1 MHPEHVIA
9 CAKAGKHVVVEKPM
23 ALRLQD
29 ADDMIRACDE
39 AGVKLFVVK
48 QNRFNVPVVK
58 AREALEAG
66 RFGRLVLGT
75 VRVRWCR
82 DQAYYDQDD
91 WRGTWAYDGG
101 VLTNQA
107 SHHVDM
113 LEWFFGDVVSVH
125 ARAITALAK
134 IETEDTAVATLKFR
148 NGALGIIEATTAARP
163 TDLEGSLSILGEKGT
178 VEIAGFAVNQ
188 IRHWRFVD
196 ELPSDK
202 DVIEKFSVN
211 PPNVYGFGH
220 QAYYQHVIDCLI
232 NQRAALVDGLEGRKS
247 LELISA
253 LYELIETGQEV
264 PLRFTPA
271 AEPAWGGCREPAGT
285 RSRSACATSNSAR
298 GSRSSSPAISTAAR
312 SATIALSGRSPRSRR
327 ASRIGARTRV
337 QSHAFIC
344 ELVTIGEDCFVGHG
358 VMFINDTF
366 STGGPARRAQGVVA
380 RDRDRQ
386 SRFDRLERH
395 HHAGAD
401 RRRCRDRRGRGG
413 DQGHHRRRDL
423 CGQSG
428 APARAQ
434 MSASPVSEW
443 IDRCRYLLRIC
454 SCSTRR
460 SRARSTVR
468 SPPSSATT
476 RSFAG
481 PMSMRSSGSSQPRW
495 MSSIACPAPT
505 APTRCISPWPR
516 WR

>member
-1 MHPEHVIA
+1 LIATIEGFFVIRFGLLGCGRIAKRHSELLGGGHIDGASLVAVCDSIRARADAVASKFGVPAIYDIDDLLARKDIDAVAVLTPSGMHPAHVIA

-39 AGVKLFVVK
+39 AGVKLFIVK

-66 RFGRLVLGT
+66 RFGRLILGT

-82 DQAYYDQDD
+82 DQAYYDQDA

-163 TDLEGSLSILGEKGT
+163 TDIEGSLSILGEKGT

-196 ELPSDK
+196 ELASDR
-202 DVIEKFSVN
+202 DVMEKFSVN

-232 NQRAALVDGLEGRKS
+232 NQRAALVDGLEGRRS

-253 LYELIETGQEV
+253 LYESIETGQEAS
-264 PLRFTPA
+264 LRFA
-271 AEPAWGGCREPAGT
+271 T
-285 RSRSACATSNSAR
+285 RLSR
-298 GSRSSSPAISTAAR
+298 
-312 SATIALSGRSPRSRR
+312 L
-327 ASRIGARTRV
+327 
-337 QSHAFIC
+337 
-344 ELVTIGEDCFVGHG
+344 
-358 VMFINDTF
+358 
-366 STGGPARRAQGVVA
+366 GVV
-380 RDRDRQ
+380 
-386 SRFDRLERH
+386 S
-395 HHAGAD
+395 
-401 RRRCRDRRGRGG
+401 
-413 DQGHHRRRDL
+413 
-423 CGQSG
+423 
-428 APARAQ
+428 
-434 MSASPVSEW
+434 
-443 IDRCRYLLRIC
+443 
-454 SCSTRR
+454 
-460 SRARSTVR
+460 
-468 SPPSSATT
+468 
-476 RSFAG
+476 
-481 PMSMRSSGSSQPRW
+481 
-495 MSSIACPAPT
+495 
-505 APTRCISPWPR
+505 
-516 WR
+516 